1 MSDSRNRNNDDI
13 RYIASSIAAASAE
26 MTAFANQVRPLVTS
40 ALEAQQRIAQMT
52 APIKEIQERMATI
65 SRTMNSFRS
74 SLAEF
79 SEMHDTAA
87 LMASSIGKI
96 AREASKYQPIISELY
111 RRLPSPEDTN
121 EAISNIDF
129 EILGQAADE
138 VISQDDKTEA
148 DNGSDDTSD
157 TAESA
162 DDFVD
167 AVATKIADKYNLSFQ
182 QSDGK
187 ARLHISAET
196 VITIIITC
204 IMSLPGFILDTK
216 TLLQNESDKPKVI
229 YQQQVQITNNYYQFM
244 SGASIDEL
252 NDANFRIVAQNI
264 VVRIKHDCHSHV
276 VDRLE
281 AGDVVQVIGK
291 YRKWRHIE
299 WTDEDNHLRIGW
311 IQNYKLAKFRIITS

>member
-1 MSDSRNRNNDDI
+1 MADSNHHNNDDI
-13 RYIASSIAAASAE
+13 RYIASSIAAASVE
-26 MTAFANQVRPLVTS
+26 MTAFANQIRPLVTS

-52 APIKEIQERMATI
+52 APIKEIQKRMATI
-65 SRTMNSFRS
+65 SRTMNSFRI

-87 LMASSIGKI
+87 LMVSSIGKI

-111 RRLPSPEDTN
+111 RRFPVTDETDD
-121 EAISNIDF
+121 AISDIDF
-129 EILGQAADE
+129 EVLVQAADE
-138 VISQDDKTEA
+138 VISQDDQTEA
-148 DNGSDDTSD
+148 NNGSDD

-187 ARLHISAET
+187 ARLHISAEA

-216 TLLQNESDKPKVI
+216 TLLQNESDKPKII

-252 NDANFRIVAQNI
+252 NDANIRIVAQNI

-299 WTDEDNHLRIGW
+299 WTDENDDQHLGW
-311 IQNYKLAKFRIITS
+311 IQNYKLVQFRI

>member
-13 RYIASSIAAASAE
+13 RYVARSITTASVE

-40 ALEAQQRIAQMT
+40 ALEALQRIAQMT
-52 APIKEIQERMATI
+52 APIKEIQKRMATI
-65 SRTMNSFRS
+65 SRTMNSFRN

-111 RRLPSPEDTN
+111 RRFPVTDETDD
-121 EAISNIDF
+121 AISDIDF
-129 EILGQAADE
+129 EVLGQAADE
-138 VISQDDKTEA
+138 VISQDDQTEA
-148 DNGSDDTSD
+148 NNGSDD

-167 AVATKIADKYNLSFQ
+167 AVATKIADKYNQSLQ
-182 QSDGK
+182 QSDSK
-187 ARLHISAET
+187 ARFHISAET

-216 TLLQNESDKPKVI
+216 TLLQNESDKPKFI

-311 IQNYKLAKFRIITS
+311 IQNYKLAKFMIITS